1 MQRFQD
7 QVAIVTGAARGI
19 GRGIAQRLATEG
31 ARVLVFDIDQQQ
43 GETAVGEMTK
53 DGLQAD
59 LVVGDVS
66 EEKDVDRAV
75 KQAIQA
81 WGRVDV
87 MVNNAAITGKS
98 AYVWDLPVEELDLVY
113 RVNLRGVY
121 LFCQKVAVPMR
132 NQNYGRIVNIASLS
146 AKEGFPKMAAYSA
159 VKAGVV
165 ALTKALGKELAETNI
180 RINCITPAVVWTE
193 MTAKLPIET
202 LQPNIDK
209 IPIKR
214 TVEIR
219 EIASLVTWLASEECS
234 ASTGAVFD
242 ISGGRATY

>member
-43 GETAVGEMTK
+43 GETAVREMTK
-53 DGLQAD
+53 DGLQAQ

-66 EEKDVDRAV
+66 QEKDVDRAV
-75 KQAIQA
+75 KQTIQD

-87 MVNNAAITGKS
+87 MVNNAAITGQP
-98 AYVWDLPVEELDLVY
+98 AYVWDMSVEELDLVY
-113 RVNLRGVY
+113 RVNLRGVF
-121 LFCQKVAVPMR
+121 LFCQKVATPMQDR
-132 NQNYGRIVNIASLS
+132 NYGRIVNIASVS
-146 AKEGFPKMAAYSA
+146 AKEGNPKMAHYSA

-180 RINCITPAVVWTE
+180 RVNCITPALVRTE
-193 MTAKLPIET
+193 MNEQLPKEIV
-202 LQPNIDK
+202 QYNVDR

-214 TVEIR
+214 TLEIH